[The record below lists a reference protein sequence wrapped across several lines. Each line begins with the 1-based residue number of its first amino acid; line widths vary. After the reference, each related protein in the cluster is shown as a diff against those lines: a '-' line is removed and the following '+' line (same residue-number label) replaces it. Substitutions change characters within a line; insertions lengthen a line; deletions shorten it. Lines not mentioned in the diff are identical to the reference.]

1 MIYKFKSKAAGNL
14 LMTGDVGDRLL
25 RIIGKDVTA
34 QGIIE
39 ATAIPR
45 AVHALEAAVAE
56 DESRLAKIKG
66 KTNTG
71 NPEPIDADP
80 ATLRQHA
87 WPLIEMMKRAQAAGE
102 AIVWG
107 V

>member
-1 MIYKFKSKAAGNL
+1 MIYKFKSKAAGDL
-14 LMTGDVGDRLL
+14 LMAGPVGDRLL

-39 ATAIPR
+39 VAAMPR

-56 DESRLAKIKG
+56 DELRPAQTKG
-66 KTNTG
+66 ETNTG

-80 ATLRQHA
+80 VTLRQHV